1 MRFSYDPE
9 VEAFRDEVRVFIKAE
24 LPPEEERM
32 RRGYEGGFRTN
43 QEEYDYVMG
52 FQKKLSAKGWLA
64 MAWPKEYGGGGASH
78 MRQLVYNEEMA
89 YNGAPSG
96 NMGIAWVGPSLMLY
110 GTEDQKQR
118 FIPRITGADDWW
130 CTLYSEPGAGSDLA
144 SLQTRAVRDGDD
156 YVVNGQKIWTSGGHL
171 ADWGWLAARTDPD
184 APKHKGITMFML
196 DMKSPGITVRPL
208 INMSDRHG
216 FNEVFF
222 EDVRVPATQ
231 VVGEVNRGWYHMAVA
246 LDFERSGIQAFAGG
260 RKSVQRLVDL
270 AKSHPEL
277 ATRRPSVRMELAD
290 RAVDVNVGTFLAYRV
305 ATMQARGLVP
315 NHEASASKLFGSEMG
330 QRIALTGMHLLGMAG
345 QLRNGTKHE
354 IVDLATGY
362 LGSVAG
368 TVAAGTS
375 EIQRG
380 IIATRGLGLPRG

>member
-1 MRFSYDPE
+1 MRYTYEPD
-9 VEAFRDEVRVFIKAE
+9 VEAFREEVKQFIKDN
-24 LPPEEERM
+24 LPPEEERLQ
-32 RRGYEGGFRTN
+32 RGYEGGFKSY
-43 QEEYDYVMG
+43 QEEYDYTMG
-52 FQKKLSAKGWLA
+52 FQKKLSDKGWLA

-89 YNGAPSG
+89 YNQAPSM

-110 GTEDQKQR
+110 GTDEQKAK

-144 SLQTRAVRDGDD
+144 ALQTRAVRDGDD
-156 YVVNGQKIWTSGGHL
+156 YVINGQKIWTSGGHL

-196 DMKSPGITVRPL
+196 NMKSPGITVRPL
-208 INMSDRHG
+208 VNMSDRHG

-222 EDVRVPATQ
+222 EDVRVPASQ

-246 LDFERSGIQAFAGG
+246 LDFERSGIQAYAGG
-260 RKSVQRLVDL
+260 RRSVERLRQI
-270 AKSHPEL
+270 AKQNPQLVEN
-277 ATRRPSVRMELAD
+277 RPSVRNELAD
-290 RAVDVNVGTFLAYRV
+290 SAIEVNVGTILAYRV
-305 ATMQARGLVP
+305 ATMQAKGLVP
-315 NHEASASKLFGSEMG
+315 NYEASTSKLFGSEMG
-330 QRIALTGMHLLGMAG
+330 QRISLTGMHLLGTHG
-345 QLRNGTKHE
+345 QLRDGTKHQ
-354 IVDLATGY
+354 IVDQATGY
-362 LGSVAG
+362 LGSVSG
-368 TVAAGTS
+368 TIAAGTS